1 MAHRRHRAD
10 PPQDP
15 SSQLL
20 IAFAPR
26 RALDQRQR
34 ADAVALLSQ
43 LLLQVVSAQ
52 RHDEVHDDRS

>member
-1 MAHRRHRAD
+1 M
-10 PPQDP
+10 
-15 SSQLL
+15 S